1 MKKLLQ
7 PVVAVLV
14 SLTVMVSGCSSS
26 GETAKPASTDQK
38 PAEEK
43 SSAKMVSI
51 GVFNPPISFNPLI
64 SSRDLSSAELGTLL
78 FEPLINRIEPLQFL
92 PQLAESFDTTD
103 KQTYTVKLNPN
114 AKWTDGT
121 AVTTEDVAYTLALIA
136 NPKVES
142 TLGSSIAFLEGVGPD
157 GKLPEGQTEISG
169 LKIVDAQ
176 TFELRAKNPTD
187 PNMIKEQFGMKF
199 KALPKHVLKDVK
211 PEELVKHPFM
221 QNPNVTN
228 GAFTLVKY
236 EKDQYVEFAANKAY
250 YRGAPKLDK
259 MFVKIMPGTNLVA
272 QLQSGEIDMNYG
284 LGIGNVPDQ
293 DYELLGKNENL
304 RTKLEPQ
311 VGIQAMMLNTKTIE
325 NGKVRQAI
333 AHAINRQLI
342 VDNLMKGNAEIFDG
356 LYPSLSAYQNKSLQ
370 PIPFDTE
377 KAKSLLQEAGWDSN
391 RELTFVVPTGNQIRE
406 QSAQIIAEN
415 LKAVGIKAKI
425 TKYDFA
431 TVSQKL
437 RKHEF
442 DLALSGL
449 YMNIDPDSSAY
460 YHSEGLSN
468 SSAYVN
474 PEVDKL
480 LEQGKAEADE
490 KRRKEIYDQV
500 QAIVQQD
507 VPLLTLYYNPA
518 LVAINKRVIKG
529 EPRLFGTTYDVQEWD
544 VKE

>member
-14 SLTVMVSGCSSS
+14 SLAVMVSGCSSS
-26 GETAKPASTDQK
+26 GETAKPASTVQK

-43 SSAKMVSI
+43 ASVKMVSI

-169 LKIVDAQ
+169 LKIIDAQ

-259 MFVKIMPGTNLVA
+259 IFVKIMPGTNLVA

-311 VGIQAMMLNTKTIE
+311 VGIQAIMLNTKSIE
-325 NGKVRQAI
+325 NVKVRQAI

-391 RELTFVVPTGNQIRE
+391 RELAFVVPTGNQIRE

-425 TKYDFA
+425 AKYDFA

-500 QAIVQQD
+500 QDIVQQD